1 MSRIGKIARRTF
13 LFGAVAVTGGAAF
26 GYYNMVET
34 PPNPLTPVSGAALNA
49 YVIIDATGIT
59 IVAPRAEM
67 GQGVQTTLAALVAE
81 ELDVTLV
88 QITVIHGPPAKA
100 YFNQALLGNAI
111 PVIDYQRKPWVHD
124 AAEFVGNAAKFLNLQ
139 VTGGSTSTRDAY
151 VKMREAGAQAR
162 QMLIEA
168 AAKRL
173 NVAAT
178 DLRTETGMVIAPD
191 GTSIPYTDLAT
202 DAAALPA
209 RNVTLRDPSDWK
221 ILGTSQPRTDMVA
234 KSTGTATYGV
244 DVRLPDM
251 RFATVKMNPKRSGMR
266 GFDASEAL
274 LMDGVEK
281 IIDLGDG
288 VAVVASNTWLAMQ
301 AADAIVFDWEDATYP
316 ADTAAQFAVIEQAFD
331 GDPNS
336 TARDEGDVESVPAE
350 ITAEYRV
357 PFLAHATMEPMTT
370 TALYT
375 GTALELW
382 SPNQGPILVR
392 DWCAK
397 AVGLEPEQ
405 VTVHTT
411 LMGGGFGRRGEY
423 DFAVLAARVAREL
436 PDTPVQVTWS
446 REEDMRHDFY
456 RPAAIARLSGT
467 VQDGKAV
474 MLSADVA
481 APSCSH
487 QAMERWLGR
496 SMDGPDTELVA
507 GVYDQPYAIPNYRV
521 RGYKAD
527 LDVPVGFWRSVGASY
542 GGFFFDSFVDEMAHA
557 AGRDPIEFRLELIT
571 PEHAPS
577 AKVLET
583 VRDMSNWTSPLP
595 AGIGRGVAFT
605 YSFGTP
611 VAQVIEVRDTGRGIK
626 IENVWI
632 ACDPG
637 VALDPNNI
645 KAQMMGGCIYGLTAA
660 IHGEITHTN
669 GEVDQ
674 FNFPDYDGL
683 RMASCPQIEVNVL
696 ENAPHISGVGE
707 PGTPPA
713 APALANALFSL
724 TKQRPRSLPLWRDYS
739 FV

>member
-26 GYYNMVET
+26 GYYKMVET
-34 PPNPLTPVSGAALNA
+34 PPNPLSPDTGAALNA
-49 YVIIDATGIT
+49 YVIIDTSGIT

-81 ELDVTLV
+81 ELDVTLD

-111 PVIDYQRKPWVHD
+111 PVIEYQRKPWVHD

-173 NVAAT
+173 NVAANS
-178 DLRTETGMVIAPD
+178 LRTEAGTVIATD
-191 GTSIPYTDLAT
+191 GTTIAYTDLAT

-209 RNVTLRDPSDWK
+209 RNVTLRDRSDWK

-274 LMDGVEK
+274 LMEGVEK
-281 IIDLGDG
+281 IIDLGNG
-288 VAVVASNTWLAMQ
+288 VAVVATNTWLAMQ
-301 AADAIVFDWEDATYP
+301 AADAITFDWEDATYP
-316 ADTAAQFAVIEQAFD
+316 ADSEAQFAIIEQAFNSE
-331 GDPNS
+331 PNS
-336 TARDEGDVESVPAE
+336 TARNEGDVKSVPAA

-370 TALYT
+370 TALFT
-375 GTALELW
+375 GSALELW

-423 DFAVLAARVAREL
+423 DFAVLAARVAREM

-474 MLSADVA
+474 MLSADIA

-496 SMDGPDTELVA
+496 SMGGPDTELVA

-542 GGFFFDSFVDEMAHA
+542 GGFFFDSFIDEMAHA
-557 AGRDPIEFRLELIT
+557 AGRDPLEFRLDLIT

-577 AKVLET
+577 AKVLEA
-583 VRDMSNWTSPLP
+583 VRDMSNWNSPLP
-595 AGIGRGVAFT
+595 SGVGRGVAFT

-637 VALDPNNI
+637 VALDPHNI
-645 KAQMMGGCIYGLTAA
+645 KAQMMGGCIYGLSAA
-660 IHGEITHTN
+660 IHGEITHTD

-683 RMASCPQIEVNVL
+683 RMASCPKIEVNVL
-696 ENAPHISGVGE
+696 ENALHISGVGE